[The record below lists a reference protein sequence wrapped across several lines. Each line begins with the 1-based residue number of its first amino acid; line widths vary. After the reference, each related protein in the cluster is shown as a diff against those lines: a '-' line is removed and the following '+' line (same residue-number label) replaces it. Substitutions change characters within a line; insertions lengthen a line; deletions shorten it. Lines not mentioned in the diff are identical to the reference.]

1 MITTKRPLSE
11 MSEQE
16 LHALLSAC
24 LYDNLHRSDIID
36 RSRSEEHKATVRKN
50 MEETE
55 FLIAR
60 IRFELH
66 ERKNG

>member
-24 LYDNLHRSDIID
+24 LYDNLHRSDVYD
-36 RSRSEEHKATVRKN
+36 RSKSEEHKALLLKN

-55 FLIAR
+55 FLISR
-60 IRFELH
+60 IRFEIH
-66 ERKNG
+66 SREEA

>member
-24 LYDNLHRSDIID
+24 LYDNLRRSDVYD
-36 RSRSEEHKATVRKN
+36 RSKSEEHKALLLKN

-60 IRFELH
+60 IRFEIH
-66 ERKNG
+66 SREEA